1 MILVFNLIPKT
12 VINIQLIKSIT
23 PTPHP
28 AEEPIKKQLLFIA
41 FQTLTSLLKC
51 IVSVRSRLTGS
62 NVDKNVI

>member
-28 AEEPIKKQLLFIA
+28 AEESIKKQLLFIA

-51 IVSVRSRLTGS
+51 IVSV
-62 NVDKNVI
+62 VD